1 MSSGFGLPAYIRDEQ
16 PLAAA
21 KAQGVFDPD
30 RAVAQRSAQG
40 KQGGHFQCPER
51 PLTVDV
57 SDGLT
62 PCRAQARCRDLA
74 RQTPG
79 ACSVQSAQPV
89 QRVDGRMLARG
100 LPGQAAHRNQ
110 QGTHRRN
117 GVDEVLADDRRSAGR
132 APGTLGCDQTDQART
147 QFGIWHLLLGR
158 KIGQFLEQLLVLLR
172 PVNRCRHT
180 VGALPPEV
188 GHTTLEHEDELICGR
203 QQAIAQEAGHLDS
216 ACRLLDPGADR
227 GRTGGHAPRIP
238 AHQYVVEMAQVLI
251 DPQIRQEGNTFEHL
265 GDLARRVLGRCAP
278 QPALA
283 VLAIQARTVQRRR
296 PAFEKAGWHCG
307 SDRLGSGGLEF
318 GQCNRHQA
326 ADDTVVHDEEPVF
339 VQPMPGMQQQPL
351 TIGAVGHFIAQNSH
365 QRSTLVLGHPGK
377 AQRLAGLLLVIEQG
391 SATGVQR
398 TQRRQVG
405 GGDAQHLAQVTQQ
418 DGRDRTHTV

>member
-1 MSSGFGLPAYIRDEQ
+1 MAPGFGLPALIRDEQ

-21 KAQGVFDPD
+21 EAQGVLNPD

-40 KQGGHFQCPER
+40 EQGGHLQCPER

-100 LPGQAAHRNQ
+100 LPGQPAHCHQQRAHR
-110 QGTHRRN
+110 GN
-117 GVDEVLADDRRSAGR
+117 GVDEVLADDRRSTGR
-132 APGTLGCDQTDQART
+132 APGTLDRDQTDQART

-203 QQAIAQEAGHLDS
+203 QQAIAQEAGHLDR
-216 ACRLLDPGADR
+216 ARRLLDPGADR
-227 GRTGGHAPRIP
+227 GRTGGHPPRVA
-238 AHQYVVEMAQVLI
+238 AHQHVVELTQVLI
-251 DPQIRQEGNTFEHL
+251 DAHIRQERDALEHL

-283 VLAIQARTVQRRR
+283 VLAIRARTVQRRR
-296 PAFEKAGWHCG
+296 PTFEQGGRHCG

-326 ADDTVVHDEEPVF
+326 ADDAVVHDE
-339 VQPMPGMQQQPL
+339 
-351 TIGAVGHFIAQNSH
+351 
-365 QRSTLVLGHPGK
+365 
-377 AQRLAGLLLVIEQG
+377 
-391 SATGVQR
+391 
-398 TQRRQVG
+398 
-405 GGDAQHLAQVTQQ
+405 
-418 DGRDRTHTV
+418 

>member
-1 MSSGFGLPAYIRDEQ
+1 
-16 PLAAA
+16 
-21 KAQGVFDPD
+21 
-30 RAVAQRSAQG
+30 
-40 KQGGHFQCPER
+40 
-51 PLTVDV
+51 
-57 SDGLT
+57 
-62 PCRAQARCRDLA
+62 
-74 RQTPG
+74 
-79 ACSVQSAQPV
+79 
-89 QRVDGRMLARG
+89 MLARG

-391 SATGVQR
+391 SATSVQR
-398 TQRRQVG
+398 AQRRQVRC
-405 GGDAQHLAQVTQQ
+405 GDAQHLAQVTQQ
-418 DGRDRTHTV
+418 HWRDCTHTVQRSATHAHETDVQCQAQLVVVASPP